1 MGKGLGKN
9 SGRGQG
15 KTSRRGQIK
24 SSRRGQGRG
33 HGRIGRPSPRSV
45 LVDEPGMNMR
55 SDVDAVTL
63 SYPSFLPSLTPGP
76 NIFFDSEIIDTNC
89 VL

>member
-33 HGRIGRPSPRSV
+33 HGRIGRPSPRSAS
-45 LVDEPGMNMR
+45 G
-55 SDVDAVTL
+55 
-63 SYPSFLPSLTPGP
+63 
-76 NIFFDSEIIDTNC
+76 
-89 VL
+89 